1 MKISEYVS
9 IGHPDKVADYISEY
23 ILDRL
28 IEQDPKTRYA
38 LEVQVKDNYVTLG
51 GEITTNAKTHYKRWV
66 KEAIREIGY
75 THEYAKIWGKNN
87 PLDANRVKVKA
98 HISKQS
104 NDIAQGVDNSGW
116 GDQGIFWGFAD
127 PKFTD
132 KMPMDYSLAKK
143 LAQFIYWEAKQG
155 GYQGELG
162 LDIKTQVITDDNYK
176 KIQKIIVAVPV
187 IYEEVIENL
196 REVIKKNWAD
206 KDTKIII
213 NGTGTYIKHSSM
225 GDCGTTGRKLA
236 VDFYG
241 GNCNV
246 GGGSPWTK
254 DGSKA
259 DLTLN
264 LYARYLARKF
274 CKPLNT
280 PVKVSIGCCIGRKEI
295 DITVYNAKN
304 NKVISSYT
312 EKRTPEQLL
321 KKFRLDQPIY
331 AQMCKYGLFSF
342 VDDLK

>member
-9 IGHPDKVADYISEY
+9 IRHPDKVADYISEY
-23 ILDRL
+23 ILDEL
-28 IEQDPKTRYA
+28 IIQDPKTRYA

-75 THEYAKIWGKNN
+75 THEYAKVWGKGNT
-87 PLDANRVKVKA
+87 LDANKVKVKA

-127 PKFTD
+127 PKFRD
-132 KMPMDYSLAKK
+132 KMPMDYSLAKR
-143 LAQFIYWEAKQG
+143 LAHFLYWEARQG
-155 GYQGELG
+155 TYKGKLG
-162 LDIKTQVITDDNYK
+162 LDIKTQFVLDDKEHIK
-176 KIQKIIVAVPV
+176 KVIVAVPMKDTSL
-187 IYEEVIENL
+187 IRELEETIRV
-196 REVIKKNWAD
+196 NWAE
-206 KDTKIII
+206 KDTEIII
-213 NGTGTYIKHSSM
+213 NGTGTYVKHSSM

-312 EKRTPEQLL
+312 EKKTPEQLIS
-321 KKFRLDQPIY
+321 KFHLDEPVY
-331 AQMCKYGLFSF
+331 AQMCMFGLFSF

>member
-23 ILDRL
+23 ILDEL
-28 IEQDPKTRYA
+28 IRQDPKTRYA

-51 GEITTNAKTHYKRWV
+51 GEITTNAKTHYKKWV

-75 THEYAKIWGKNN
+75 THEYAKVWGKGNT
-87 PLDANRVKVKA
+87 LDADKVKVKT

-127 PKFTD
+127 PKYTD
-132 KMPMDYSLAKK
+132 KMPKDYKLAKE
-143 LAQFIYWEAKQG
+143 LAQYIYNEAKQG
-155 GYQGELG
+155 YYENIFG
-162 LDIKTQVITDDNYK
+162 LDIKTQYVLDDKENVK
-176 KIQKIIVAVPV
+176 KIIVAVPTKDPKP
-187 IYEEVIENL
+187 IKHLEEVI
-196 REVIKKNWAD
+196 REFWDGKNAE
-206 KDTKIII
+206 III
-213 NGTGTYIKHSSM
+213 NGTGTYVKHSSM

-312 EKRTPEQLL
+312 EKKTPEQLI
-321 KKFRLDQPIY
+321 KKFYLDKPIY
-331 AQMCKYGLFSF
+331 AQMCKFGLFSF

>member
-23 ILDRL
+23 ILDEL
-28 IEQDPKTRYA
+28 IIQDPKTRYA

-51 GEITTNAKTHYKRWV
+51 GEITTNAKTHCKRWV

-75 THEYAKIWGKNN
+75 THEYAKVWGKNN
-87 PLDANRVKVKA
+87 TLDANRVKVKA

-104 NDIAQGVDNSGW
+104 NDIAQGVNNSGW

-127 PKFTD
+127 PKFRD

-143 LAQFIYWEAKQG
+143 LAHFLYWEARQG
-155 GYQGELG
+155 KYEGKLG
-162 LDIKTQVITDDNYK
+162 LDIKTQFVLDDKEHIK
-176 KIQKIIVAVPV
+176 KVIVAVPMKDTSL
-187 IYEEVIENL
+187 IKELEETIRV
-196 REVIKKNWAD
+196 NWAE
-206 KDTKIII
+206 KDTEIII

-312 EKRTPEQLL
+312 EKKTPEQLI
-321 KKFRLDQPIY
+321 KKFYLDKPIY
-331 AQMCKYGLFSF
+331 AQMCKFGLFSF

>member
-66 KEAIREIGY
+66 KEAIRDIGY
-75 THEYAKIWGKNN
+75 THKYAKIWGKGNT
-87 PLDANRVKVKA
+87 LDADRVKVKA

-116 GDQGIFWGFAD
+116 GDQGIFWGYSD
-127 PKFTD
+127 PKYKD
-132 KMPMDYSLAKK
+132 YMPKDYSLAKQ
-143 LAQFIYWEAKQG
+143 LSHYLYWEAR
-155 GYQGELG
+155 QGEYAGKLG
-162 LDIKTQVITDDNYK
+162 LDIKTQFVLDDKEHIK
-176 KIQKIIVAVPV
+176 KVIVAIPMKDTTL
-187 IYEEVIENL
+187 IKELEEVI
-196 REVIKKNWAD
+196 RVNWAE
-206 KDTKIII
+206 KDTEIII
-213 NGTGTYIKHSSM
+213 NGTGTYVKHSSM

-264 LYARYLARKF
+264 LYARYLAIKNS
-274 CKPLNT
+274 KALQK

-295 DITVYNAKN
+295 DITVYKAKN
-304 NKVISSYT
+304 NDVISSYT
-312 EKRTPEQLL
+312 EKKTPEELI
-321 KKFRLDQPIY
+321 KKFELDEPVY
-331 AQMCKYGLFSF
+331 SGMCMFGLFGI
-342 VDDLK
+342 VDELK

>member
-23 ILDRL
+23 ILDKL
-28 IEQDPKTRYA
+28 IRQDPKTRYA
-38 LEVQVKDNYVTLG
+38 LEVQIKDNYVTLG
-51 GEITTNAKTHYKRWV
+51 GEITTNAKTHYKKWV

-87 PLDANRVKVKA
+87 TLDADRVKVKA

-104 NDIAQGVDNSGW
+104 NDIAQGVDNLGW
-116 GDQGIFWGFAD
+116 GDQGIFWGYAD
-127 PKFTD
+127 PKYTD
-132 KMPMDYSLAKK
+132 KMPMDYRLAKK
-143 LAQFIYWEAKQG
+143 VAQFLYWEARQG
-155 GYQGELG
+155 KYEGKLG
-162 LDIKTQVITDDNYK
+162 LDIKTQFVLDDKEHIK
-176 KIQKIIVAVPV
+176 KVIVAVPMKDTSL
-187 IYEEVIENL
+187 IKKLEEVI
-196 REVIKKNWAD
+196 RVNWAE
-206 KDTKIII
+206 KDTEIII
-213 NGTGTYIKHSSM
+213 NGTGTYVKHSSM

-312 EKRTPEQLL
+312 EEKTPEQLIS
-321 KKFRLDQPIY
+321 KFHLDEPIY
-331 AQMCKYGLFSF
+331 AQMCMFGLFSF